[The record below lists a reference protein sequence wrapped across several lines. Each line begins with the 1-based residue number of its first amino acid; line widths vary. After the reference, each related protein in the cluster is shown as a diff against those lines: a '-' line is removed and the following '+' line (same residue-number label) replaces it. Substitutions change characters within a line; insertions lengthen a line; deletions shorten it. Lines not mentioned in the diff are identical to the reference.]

1 MTLLNNDQELKTQIE
16 KLIDWEL
23 NKQLTWAVVFLTTIL
38 GLLGIITVNFTKAPF
53 IIIFSVLLLSGAD
66 FSFYRIIGSHVTL
79 RNYHERFE
87 PLQNARVYYDE
98 LVRARRGDWFFRIIN
113 GIFLIERE
121 NHFHMNRYTISLAV
135 ILMDLLFA
143 WSLISIV

>member
-1 MTLLNNDQELKTQIE
+1 MTLPNNDEELKTQIE

-38 GLLGIITVNFTKAPF
+38 GIITVNFTKAPF
-53 IIIFSVLLLSGAD
+53 IIIFFLLLSGVD
-66 FSFYRIIGSHVTL
+66 FSFYRIIGCHVAL

-98 LVRARRGDWFFRIIN
+98 LVRERRDDWFFRIIN
-113 GIFLIERE
+113 RIFLIERE
-121 NHFHMNRYTISLAV
+121 NQFHRFHRNNRAVLLAV
-135 ILMDLLFA
+135 ILIDLLFIWA
-143 WSLISIV
+143 LISIV